1 MAMVPLLS
9 TDYSTSVGSG
19 HVVYIRF
26 NSSNVVLKLFVDGAE
41 FG

>member
-26 NSSNVVLKLFVDGAE
+26 NSNVVLKLFVDGAE